1 MAKKIYLSPSNQNRN
16 TYAVGGTNEMAQCDK
31 IAAATATALK
41 RCGFDVKVG
50 KSGDTMQNRCSE
62 SDSFGADIHM
72 PIHTNA
78 YNGSYTGGTRIFCL
92 NSNGKGAC
100 DKVLKY
106 LGAISPGTADSI
118 RYETGLYEINVPRAL
133 TVYVECEFHDT
144 TTGANW
150 IINNVTKIGEAI
162 CHGLCDYFGVTYK
175 TGGSSSNN
183 NQEDEEMIERGKT
196 NNAIWSYKQHLRTL
210 KSMGV
215 IKTSVAN
222 DGGFGDGTLKAT
234 KEVQKAAGIEVDGIV
249 GPNTIKAVYDL
260 EVKAYSAQ
268 TKKIA
273 NAKKALA

>member
-1 MAKKIYLSPSNQNRN
+1 MAKRIYLSPSNQGRN
-16 TYAVGGTNEMAQCDK
+16 TYAVGSTNEMAQCDR

-41 RCGFDVKVG
+41 RCGFEVKVG

-78 YNGSYTGGTRIFCL
+78 YNGKVTGGTRIFCL

-118 RYETGLYEINVPRAL
+118 KYETDLYEINVPRAL

-150 IINNVTKIGEAI
+150 IISNVPKISEAI
-162 CHGLCDYFGVTYK
+162 CHGLCDHFGVTYK
-175 TGGSSSNN
+175 AAGSSGSSSGGTSGGFKSYIVRITADDGVNIRKGAGTN
-183 NQEDEEMIERGKT
+183 YAITGAIPKGGAYTIVEEKTGTGASKWGK
-196 NNAIWSYKQHLRTL
+196 L
-210 KSMGV
+210 KSG
-215 IKTSVAN
+215 
-222 DGGFGDGTLKAT
+222 
-234 KEVQKAAGIEVDGIV
+234 AGWIALDYTE
-249 GPNTIKAVYDL
+249 
-260 EVKAYSAQ
+260 
-268 TKKIA
+268 KIR
-273 NAKKALA
+273 

>member
-92 NSNGKGAC
+92 NSNGKSAC

-106 LGAISPGTADSI
+106 LGAISPGTADSV
-118 RYETGLYEINVPRAL
+118 RYETGLYEINVPSAL

-162 CHGLCDYFGVTYK
+162 CHGLCDYFGINYK
-175 TGGSSSNN
+175 AGSTSNN
-183 NQEDEEMIERGKT
+183 SNQEEEEMKYGQT
-196 NNAIWSYKQHLRTL
+196 NDAIWSYKQHLRTL
-210 KSMGV
+210 KAMGV

-234 KEVQKAAGIEVDGIV
+234 KEVQRAAGITVDGIV
-249 GPNTIKAVYDL
+249 GPNTIKAVYNL
-260 EVKAYSAQ
+260 EAKAYNALNN
-268 TKKIA
+268 KIA
-273 NAKKALA
+273 NAKKALS

>member
-1 MAKKIYLSPSNQNRN
+1 MAKKIYLSPSNQRSNS
-16 TYAVGGTNEMAQCDK
+16 YATGGTNEMAQCDK

-78 YNGSYTGGTRIFCL
+78 YNGKVTGGTRIFCL

-118 RYETGLYEINVPRAL
+118 KYETDLYEINVPRAL

-150 IINNVTKIGEAI
+150 IISNVPKISEAI
-162 CHGLCDYFGVTYK
+162 CHGLCDHFGVTY
-175 TGGSSSNN
+175 
-183 NQEDEEMIERGKT
+183 
-196 NNAIWSYKQHLRTL
+196 
-210 KSMGV
+210 
-215 IKTSVAN
+215 
-222 DGGFGDGTLKAT
+222 
-234 KEVQKAAGIEVDGIV
+234 
-249 GPNTIKAVYDL
+249 
-260 EVKAYSAQ
+260 
-268 TKKIA
+268 
-273 NAKKALA
+273 

>member
-1 MAKKIYLSPSNQNRN
+1 MAKRIYLSPSNQSRN
-16 TYAVGGTNEMAQCDK
+16 TYATGGTNEMAQCDK
-31 IAAATATALK
+31 IVAATATALK

-62 SDSFGADIHM
+62 SDSFHADIHM

-92 NSNGKGAC
+92 NSNGKSAC

-150 IINNVTKIGEAI
+150 IINNTTKIGEAI
-162 CHGLCDYFGVTYK
+162 CHGLCDYFGISYK
-175 TGGSSSNN
+175 TSSNN
-183 NQEDEEMIERGKT
+183 TNQEEEEMKYGQT
-196 NNAIWSYKQHLRTL
+196 NDAIWSYKQHLRTL
-210 KSMGV
+210 KAMGV

-234 KEVQKAAGIEVDGIV
+234 KEVQKAAGITVDGIV
-249 GPNTIKAVYDL
+249 GPETIKAVYTL
-260 EVKAYSAQ
+260 ETKAYNALS
-268 TKKIA
+268 TKIT

>member
-1 MAKKIYLSPSNQNRN
+1 MAKRIYLSPSNQSRN
-16 TYAVGGTNEMAQCDK
+16 TYATGGTNEMAQCDK
-31 IAAATATALK
+31 IVAATATALK

-62 SDSFGADIHM
+62 SDSFHADIHM

-92 NSNGKGAC
+92 NSNGKSAC

>member
-1 MAKKIYLSPSNQNRN
+1 MAKKIYLSPSNQRSNS
-16 TYAVGGTNEMAQCDK
+16 YATGGTNEMAQCDK

-78 YNGSYTGGTRIFCL
+78 YNGKVTGGTRIFCL

-118 RYETGLYEINVPRAL
+118 KYETGLYEINTPRAL

-150 IINNVTKIGEAI
+150 IISNVPKISEAI
-162 CHGLCDYFGVTYK
+162 CHGLCDHFGVTYK
-175 TGGSSSNN
+175 AAGSSGSSSGGTSGGFKSYIVRITADDGVNIRKGAGTN
-183 NQEDEEMIERGKT
+183 YAITGAIPKGGAYTIVEEKTGTGASKWGK
-196 NNAIWSYKQHLRTL
+196 L
-210 KSMGV
+210 KSG
-215 IKTSVAN
+215 
-222 DGGFGDGTLKAT
+222 
-234 KEVQKAAGIEVDGIV
+234 AGWIALDYTE
-249 GPNTIKAVYDL
+249 
-260 EVKAYSAQ
+260 
-268 TKKIA
+268 KI
-273 NAKKALA
+273 

>member
-1 MAKKIYLSPSNQNRN
+1 MAKKIYLSPSNQRSNS
-16 TYAVGGTNEMAQCDK
+16 YATGGTNEMAQCDK

-78 YNGSYTGGTRIFCL
+78 YNGKVTGGTRIFCL

-118 RYETGLYEINVPRAL
+118 KYETDLYEINVPRAL

-150 IINNVTKIGEAI
+150 IISNVPKISEAI
-162 CHGLCDYFGVTYK
+162 CHGLCDHFGVTYK
-175 TGGSSSNN
+175 VAGSSGSSSGGTSGGFKSYIVRITADDGVNIRKGAGTN
-183 NQEDEEMIERGKT
+183 YAITGAIPKGGAYTIVEEKTGTGASKWGK
-196 NNAIWSYKQHLRTL
+196 L
-210 KSMGV
+210 KSG
-215 IKTSVAN
+215 
-222 DGGFGDGTLKAT
+222 
-234 KEVQKAAGIEVDGIV
+234 AGWIALDYTE
-249 GPNTIKAVYDL
+249 
-260 EVKAYSAQ
+260 
-268 TKKIA
+268 KI
-273 NAKKALA
+273 